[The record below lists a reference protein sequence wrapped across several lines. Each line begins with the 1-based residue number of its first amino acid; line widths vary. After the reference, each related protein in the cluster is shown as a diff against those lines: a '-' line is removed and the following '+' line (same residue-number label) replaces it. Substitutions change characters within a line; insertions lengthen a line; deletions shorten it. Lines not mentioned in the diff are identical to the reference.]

1 MRDTYS
7 GLAIAALLGAAAGCG
22 SSRGTAPDAGS
33 TPTAEVAP
41 ATASLPDGVTD
52 QMVSRGRNVYSNGAC
67 ARCHGPGGTGSKL
80 GPSLVRGAWA
90 QIGGSYDDIVR
101 VVTAGVPESRIRNR
115 SYRLAMH
122 PRGGAMNLSDL
133 DIRAVSAYVWTI
145 SRKK

>member
-1 MRDTYS
+1 MRRTTT
-7 GLAIAALLGAAAGCG
+7 GLTIAALLGATAGCG
-22 SSRGTAPDAGS
+22 SSRTTASDAGS

-41 ATASLPDGVTD
+41 AATSLPDGVTD

-67 ARCHGPGGTGSKL
+67 ARCHGPGGNGGQL
-80 GPSLVRGAWA
+80 GPSLVRGTWA
-90 QIGGSYDDIVR
+90 QIGGSFDEIVR
-101 VVTAGVPESRIRNR
+101 VVTMGVPESRIRNR

-122 PRGGAMNLSDL
+122 PRGGAMSLSDP

>member
-1 MRDTYS
+1 MRNTTTS
-7 GLAIAALLGAAAGCG
+7 VAIAALLGGAAGCG
-22 SSRGTAPDAGS
+22 SSRTAASDAGS

-41 ATASLPDGVTD
+41 AAASLPDGVTG
-52 QMVSRGRNVYSNGAC
+52 QMVSRGRSLYSNGAC
-67 ARCHGPGGTGSKL
+67 ERCHGPGGNGGQL

-90 QIGGSYDDIVR
+90 QIGGSYDEIVR

-122 PRGGAMNLSDL
+122 PRGGAMNLSDP